1 MPTRRAPPSHTAGR
15 ARGGAMHT
23 VRPMVFRTLD
33 EARRAVAGLGADGR
47 RIELM
52 AAKCVHRCVYV
63 PELPVRAAVILK
75 QEMLAKGGEAALPW
89 EALCLRGETT
99 AVLLC
104 GTLRQYAN
112 VCLTLREQP
121 FGLPD
126 LAARLEEC
134 LRRSTGDDAPRSL
147 RIGTSTWPLGQRTY
161 VMGIVNMTPDSF
173 SGDGL
178 APDGPDVAR
187 ALAQAQQMHAD
198 GADIIDVGGESTRPG
213 AEAVDADEQARRIVP
228 LVRELAALRIPVSV
242 DTRAA
247 KVAAAA
253 IAVGASLVNDVT
265 ALTGDPDM
273 RRVCAEAGVAVCLM
287 HMQGS
292 PADMQTDPAYG
303 ADVVLEVAELLE
315 RQVET
320 ARAADVAADAILVDP
335 GIGFGKTVD
344 HNLELLQRL
353 DELRAITAQ
362 PVLVGT
368 SRKSLIGKV
377 LGLPVDDRIEGTAAT
392 VACAIARGAD
402 MVRVHDVREMTRV
415 CRMTDAVL
423 RREVRI
429 ASSSRG

>member
-1 MPTRRAPPSHTAGR
+1 
-15 ARGGAMHT
+15 MHA
-23 VRPMVFRTLD
+23 VRPVVFHTLD
-33 EARRAVAGLGADGR
+33 EARQAMAHLGADGR

-52 AAKCVHRCVYV
+52 AAKSVHRCLYI
-63 PELPVRAAVILK
+63 PDLPVRAAVILK
-75 QEMLAKGGEAALPW
+75 QEMLAKGGEAVLPW
-89 EALCLRGETT
+89 EALCLRGERT

-112 VCLTLREQP
+112 VCLTLRDQP
-121 FGLPD
+121 FGLPE
-126 LAARLEEC
+126 LAVRIEAC
-134 LRRSTGDDAPRSL
+134 LHRGAGDGAPRAL
-147 RIGTSTWPLGQRTY
+147 RIGNAAWPLGRRTY

-178 APDGPDVAR
+178 APDEPAVAR
-187 ALAQAQQMHAD
+187 AVARAQQMCAD

-213 AEAVDADEQARRIVP
+213 AEPVDADEQTRRVVP
-228 LVRELAALRIPVSV
+228 LIRELAALGIPVSV
-242 DTRAA
+242 DTRSAR
-247 KVAAAA
+247 VAEAA
-253 IAVGASLVNDVT
+253 IAVGAVLVNDVT

-273 RRVCAEAGVAVCLM
+273 RRVCGQAGVAVCLM
-287 HMQGS
+287 HMRGDPVS
-292 PADMQTDPAYG
+292 MQANPTYET
-303 ADVVLEVAELLE
+303 DVVLEVAEFLE
-315 RQVET
+315 RQVEV
-320 ARAADVAADAILVDP
+320 ACAAGVDPGAILVDP

-353 DELRAITAQ
+353 DELRTLTAQ

-368 SRKSLIGKV
+368 SRKSVIGQV
-377 LGLPVDDRIEGTAAT
+377 LGLPVDDRLEGTAAT